1 MTGSSTFGGRYALVR
16 RGLSEAERLAHSRR
30 IWERVVGLPC
40 YQHAR
45 VLLGYMAF
53 DHEVLTDSLMQQAMA
68 SGKQVVLPMVLGDRQ
83 EMALYS
89 IEDLRSDVA
98 PGYRG
103 ILEPQPQ
110 RTRVVA
116 PETLD
121 LALIPGVA
129 FDLRGGRLGFGA
141 GFYDRLLSRLPR
153 DIPTVGLAFD
163 FQVIPRLPLQP
174 HDMVLQA
181 IVTEH
186 RVIWGSILDAGR
198 CSGRGP
204 VLSCGWG
211 KGRGVNNL
219 GRNLYS
225 HGGWSVRTGRRGPP
239 ERISAAESGC

>member
-1 MTGSSTFGGRYALVR
+1 MDETRREYDETTLIRDRKQYIRRSIRAVR

-30 IWERVVGLPC
+30 VWERVAALPC

-45 VLLGYMAF
+45 VVLGYMAF
-53 DHEVLTDSLMQQAMA
+53 DHEVLTDGLMQQAMA
-68 SGKQVVLPMVLGDRQ
+68 SGKQLVLPMVLGDRQ
-83 EMALYS
+83 DMALYV
-89 IEDLRSDVA
+89 IEDLGCDVA

-110 RTRVVA
+110 RTRAVA

-163 FQVIPRLPLQP
+163 FQVIPRLPFQP
-174 HDMVLQA
+174 HDMLLEA

-186 RVIWGSILDAGR
+186 RVIWGT
-198 CSGRGP
+198 
-204 VLSCGWG
+204 SCMQGD
-211 KGRGVNNL
+211 
-219 GRNLYS
+219 
-225 HGGWSVRTGRRGPP
+225 
-239 ERISAAESGC
+239 AAEGARFSHVAGERGEG